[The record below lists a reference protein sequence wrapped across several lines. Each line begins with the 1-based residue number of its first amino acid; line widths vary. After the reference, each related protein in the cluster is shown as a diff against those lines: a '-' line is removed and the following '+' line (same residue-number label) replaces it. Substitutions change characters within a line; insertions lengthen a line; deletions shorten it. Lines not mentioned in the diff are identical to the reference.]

1 MKEGKKQMRF
11 PNAYKGVSKLFLAEI
26 LMLIGAVVSIIAA
39 VILLAAYSADP
50 NGLIEGAVATMGVS
64 SIALL
69 AAGVLAIIGF
79 ILNLVGLVQAK
90 KDDGGFKIALIFA
103 LICIVLSIVSS
114 ILTTINPWLSGWMEF
129 VVTIFEL
136 AVFEYVVLGIMSL
149 SNQLGDQGMVSF
161 GSKVRMLISILYI
174 VLLIIR
180 LFGNINVTFAG
191 VVGIVG
197 AILELV
203 VYIGYLIYLAKA
215 KKMLAK

>member
-1 MKEGKKQMRF
+1 MRF

-26 LMLIGAVVSIIAA
+26 LMLIGSVVGIIAA
-39 VILLAAYSADP
+39 ILLLAAYSSDP
-50 NGLIEGAVATMGVS
+50 NGLVEGAVATMGVS
-64 SIALL
+64 SIVMVASS
-69 AAGVLAIIGF
+69 VLAVIGF
-79 ILNLVGLVQAK
+79 VLNIVGLVQAK
-90 KDDGGFKIALIFA
+90 KDDDGFKLALIFA
-103 LICIVLSIVSS
+103 LICIALSIVSS
-114 ILTTINPWLSGWMEF
+114 ILANVNPNFAGWMEF

-136 AVFEYVVLGIMSL
+136 CVFEYVVVGVMSL
-149 SNQLGDQGMVSF
+149 ANQLGDQGMVSF
-161 GSKVRMLISILYI
+161 GAKVRMLISILYI

>member
-1 MKEGKKQMRF
+1 MKKFMT
-11 PNAYKGVSKLFLAEI
+11 AA
-26 LMLIGAVVSIIAA
+26 AA

-103 LICIVLSIVSS
+103 LICIALSIVSS
-114 ILTTINPWLSGWMEF
+114 ILTTINPFISGWMEF

-136 AVFEYVVLGIMSL
+136 AVFEYVVIGIMSL

-215 KKMLAK
+215 KKMLTK

>member
-1 MKEGKKQMRF
+1 MRF

-26 LMLIGAVVSIIAA
+26 LSLIASIVG
-39 VILLAAYSADP
+39 VI
-50 NGLIEGAVATMGVS
+50 
-64 SIALL
+64 
-69 AAGVLAIIGF
+69 AGVLALGVVAMEEVDPSAVTDGVIAVGAGSAIIALVAGIVMIIAF
-79 ILNLVGLVQAK
+79 VLTLVGLVQAK
-90 KDDGGFKIALIFA
+90 KDDDGFKLALIFA

-114 ILTTINPWLSGWMEF
+114 ILTSVNPYVSGWMSF

-136 AVFEYVVLGIMSL
+136 CVFEYVVIGIMSL

-161 GSKVRMLISILYI
+161 GAKVRMLISILYI
-174 VLLIIR
+174 ILLIIR
-180 LFGNINVTFAG
+180 LFGNINVAFAG
-191 VVGIVG
+191 VVSIIG

>member
-1 MKEGKKQMRF
+1 MRF

-26 LMLIGAVVSIIAA
+26 LMLIGSVVGIIAA
-39 VILLAAYSADP
+39 ILLLAAYSSDP
-50 NGLIEGAVATMGVS
+50 NGLVEGAVATMGVS
-64 SIALL
+64 SIVMVVSS
-69 AAGVLAIIGF
+69 VLAVIGF
-79 ILNLVGLVQAK
+79 VLNIVGLVQAK
-90 KDDGGFKIALIFA
+90 KDDNGFKFALIFA
-103 LICIVLSIVSS
+103 LICIALSIVST
-114 ILTTINPWLSGWMEF
+114 ILANVNPNVAGWMEF

-149 SNQLGDQGMVSF
+149 ANQLGDQGMASF
-161 GSKVRMLISILYI
+161 GAKVRMLISILYI

-180 LFGNINVTFAG
+180 LFSNINVTFAG
-191 VVGIVG
+191 VVGVVVG

>member
-1 MKEGKKQMRF
+1 MRF

-26 LMLIGAVVSIIAA
+26 LMLIGSIVGIIAA
-39 VILLAAYSADP
+39 VLLLAAYSADP
-50 NGLIEGAVATMGVS
+50 NGLVEGALATMGVS
-64 SIALL
+64 SIVMVAST
-69 AAGVLAIIGF
+69 VLAIIGF
-79 ILNLVGLVQAK
+79 ILNIVGLVQAK
-90 KDDGGFKIALIFA
+90 KDDGGFKLALIFA
-103 LICIVLSIVSS
+103 LICIALSIVSS
-114 ILTTINPWLSGWMEF
+114 ILANVNPNVAGWMEF

-136 AVFEYVVLGIMSL
+136 CVFEYVVVGIMSL
-149 SNQLGDQGMVSF
+149 ANQLGDQGMVSF
-161 GSKVRMLISILYI
+161 GAKIRMLISILYI

>member
-1 MKEGKKQMRF
+1 MRF

-26 LMLIGAVVSIIAA
+26 LMLIGSIVAIIAS
-39 VILLAAYSADP
+39 VLLLAAYSASSGGSVD
-50 NGLIEGAVATMGVS
+50 GALATMGGS

-69 AAGVLAIIGF
+69 AAGVVTIIAF

-90 KDDGGFKIALIFA
+90 KDDDGFKLALIFT
-103 LICIVLSIVSS
+103 LICIALSIVSS
-114 ILTTINPWLSGWMEF
+114 ILTSINPYMSGWLEF
-129 VVTIFEL
+129 VGTIFEL
-136 AVFEYVVLGIMSL
+136 CVFEYVVIGIMSL
-149 SNQLGDQGMVSF
+149 SNQLGDQKMASF
-161 GSKVRMLISILYI
+161 GAKIRMLISILYI

-203 VYIGYLIYLAKA
+203 MYIGYLIYLAKA
-215 KKMLAK
+215 KKMLSK